1 MFGYNTHCLISLS
14 YLKVYHTYIK
24 REIILPPDLLSP
36 ITGIEMERLASRLS
50 RLAPATPVTVDA
62 EC

>member
-1 MFGYNTHCLISLS
+1 M
-14 YLKVYHTYIK
+14 IK
-24 REIILPPDLLSP
+24 EINLPPDLLSP
-36 ITGIEMERLASRLS
+36 ITGIEIERLASRLS

>member
-1 MFGYNTHCLISLS
+1 MLELNTLYLIC
-14 YLKVYHTYIK
+14 YLKAYYIYIIK
-24 REIILPPDLLSP
+24 EIILPPDLLSP
-36 ITGIEMERLASRLS
+36 ITGIEIERLASRLS

>member
-1 MFGYNTHCLISLS
+1 MLKLFKSLLYLYN
-14 YLKVYHTYIK
+14 K
-24 REIILPPDLLSP
+24 EFILPPDLLSP
-36 ITGIEMERLASRLS
+36 ITGIEIDRLASRLS